1 MLKYITPLIKHV
13 LCRLAECDSGLC
25 PLIKKKK
32 KKKTNRFSTPLTHPA
47 LCSPFQSVCLFH
59 QNLLVPAAHTHTL
72 INKTHSCALIR
83 QPQGSAT
90 NTSDRRDET
99 VVSKTTTSFIQ
110 IYDAGCWNQALFLF
124 SFFFPLSR
132 CAVLTPLSS
141 KGKARTDHV
150 LSMCTLCS
158 LSLCAF
164 MELKQKQDVPAFLE
178 KEGTADWWT
187 SLLAL

>member
-1 MLKYITPLIKHV
+1 MWLRSVSIN
-13 LCRLAECDSGLC
+13 
-25 PLIKKKK
+25 KKKK
-32 KKKTNRFSTPLTHPA
+32 KKKDKPVLNTSHTSCSLFSFPI
-47 LCSPFQSVCLFH
+47 CLS
-59 QNLLVPAAHTHTL
+59 LSSKPSCPSCTHTHTL